1 MLPTYK
7 LPIGPQHPA
16 IKEAFHFTF
25 ELDGEVIVDVKPR
38 LGNVHR
44 GIEKGMEFRSWNQGT
59 FLVERICGICN
70 TPHTTCYAL
79 TVEEIYGVE
88 APPRAQ
94 YIRTIINE
102 LNRIH
107 SHMLWIGI
115 LGMELGFWSYFMY
128 VWRDR
133 ERVMDIIEMI
143 TGNRV
148 NTATIIIG
156 GVAYDIP
163 PHMEGP
169 IRRAMDYLEERMKFY
184 KQVLL
189 NEPTIRARTENVGV
203 LSKSKAREL
212 CAVGPVA
219 RASDLK
225 TDVRFD
231 EPYCSYGEVSFNLV
245 TYPYCDVYARA
256 LVRADETLES
266 IEIVRQCLDKMPSG
280 PIKLRLPRAP
290 PPGEAVNRVEAPRG
304 ELLHYC
310 KSDGKEKPY
319 RFKARTPTLANI
331 PALCEMLKGY
341 YIADIPAIVA
351 SIDPCYCCTERMT
364 FVDVNTGKRWVWT
377 YNELRNYSLKWYKA
391 NGGGRK

>member
-1 MLPTYK
+1 VPVYK

-25 ELDGEVIVDVKPR
+25 DLDGEVVVDVKPR

-44 GIEKGMEFRSWNQGT
+44 GIEKGMEFRTWVQGI

-79 TVEEIYGVE
+79 TVEELYGVE

-107 SHMLWIGI
+107 SHLLWVGI

-133 ERVMDIIEMI
+133 ERVMDVVEMI

-148 NTATIIIG
+148 TTSAIIIG
-156 GVAYDIP
+156 GVAYDITP
-163 PHMEGP
+163 EMEGP
-169 IRRAMDYLEERMKFY
+169 IRRAMDYLEERTKFY
-184 KQVLL
+184 KKVL
-189 NEPTIRARTENVGV
+189 ETDPTIRARTQNVGV
-203 LSKSKAREL
+203 LPKSVAIDL
-212 CAVGPVA
+212 CAVGPTA
-219 RASDLK
+219 RGSNVK
-225 TDVRFD
+225 SDVRFE
-231 EPYCSYGEVSFNLV
+231 EPYCAYGEVPFNLV
-245 TYPYCDVYARA
+245 TYDTCDVWARA
-256 LVRADETLES
+256 MVRIDEVLES
-266 IEIVRQCLDKMPSG
+266 INIIRECLDKMPNG
-280 PIKLRLPRAP
+280 PIRLRLPRAP
-290 PPGEAVNRVEAPRG
+290 PPGEAMNRVEAPRG

-310 KSDGKEKPY
+310 KSDGKEYPY

-351 SIDPCYCCTERMT
+351 SIDPCYCCTERLI
-364 FVDVNTGKRWVWT
+364 FRDVNSGKVWAWT
-377 YNELRNYSLKWYKA
+377 YDELRRYSLKWFKS
-391 NGGGRK
+391 NGGRRK